1 MEKTDLQTIIELLDK
16 VLISERKE
24 IKDAFRELLMIA
36 ALTEANPEEP
46 GPLTSLLARMDALEA
61 EVNSL
66 RLGQN
71 GSVFGGPMIGGRQF
85 TWDDTSSTTTWRNFA
100 GGSTSSAIG
109 AIYSGSADNGI
120 TYGSVTDAASSV
132 SFENEDFNKMWA
144 QMLSDA
150 EKTNKDKSDA

>member
-46 GPLTSLLARMDALEA
+46 GPLTSLLSRMDALEA

-71 GSVFGGPMIGGRQF
+71 GSIFDGPMIGGRQY
-85 TWDDTSSTTTWRNFA
+85 TWDDTSSTTWRKFA

-109 AIYSGSADNGI
+109 AICSGNAGNGI

-132 SFENEDFNKMWA
+132 SFENPDFNKMWA
-144 QMLSDA
+144 ERLADA
-150 EKTNKDKSDA
+150 ETTNKDKSDA